1 MLQKN
6 VELFEVDGY
15 IFKESR
21 EIFISLL
28 TVNYSLIMENIRNQI
43 KSSSR
48 FLKDYKH

>member
-28 TVNYSLIMENIRNQI
+28 TVNYSLIMENIR
-43 KSSSR
+43 KSDSLRAAPDS
-48 FLKDYKH
+48 